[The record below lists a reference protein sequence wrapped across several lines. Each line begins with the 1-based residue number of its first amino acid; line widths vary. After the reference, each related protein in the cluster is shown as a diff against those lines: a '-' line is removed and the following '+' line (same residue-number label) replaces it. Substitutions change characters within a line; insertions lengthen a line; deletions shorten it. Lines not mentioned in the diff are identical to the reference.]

1 MENTVKTEKNPRRRR
16 ISLKAFAILF
26 AVVVVLVGIIWAAVA
41 IGHWRNN
48 GAAYA
53 RSLAEQIGVSPET
66 AEKYAHLTLQTTS
79 SFACVNMAAEGY
91 PYLYESKKTVEV
103 SGVTIPEWVILVDVK
118 NNALTQVVYYD
129 YNQLK
134 KYGNGVK
141 TSAHIAT
148 DGATPGMDPAT
159 VTEYIGFAPL
169 CTSYTG
175 SGMVQYYK
183 YYYKDKNTDNTVSY
197 ILTADYADGK
207 LRSVREKENYFIVDD
222 LTVEMG

>member
-1 MENTVKTEKNPRRRR
+1 MENTAKKEKTPRRR

-26 AVVVVLVGIIWAAVA
+26 AVIVVIAGVIWIVLAVGR
-41 IGHWRNN
+41 WRNN

-53 RSLAEQIGVSPET
+53 SSLAEQIGVSPET

-79 SFACVNMAAEGY
+79 NFACVNMAAQGY

-103 SGVTIPEWVILVDVK
+103 SGVTIPEWVILVDVQ
-118 NNALTQVVYYD
+118 NNSLTQVVYYD

-141 TSAHIAT
+141 TNVHIAT
-148 DGATPGMDPAT
+148 DGATSGMDSKT
-159 VTEYIGFAPL
+159 VAEYIGFAPL
-169 CTSYTG
+169 CTSYT
-175 SGMVQYYK
+175 SAGMVQYYK
-183 YYYKDKNTDNTVSY
+183 YYYKDKNTNNTVSY

-207 LRSVREKENYFIVDD
+207 LRSLHEKENYFILDD
-222 LTVEMG
+222 LTVDMK